1 MLIRPNIKFFWRC
14 FLKVWMQL
22 SQDYNAQLHDLFMA
36 KLEAYDFPT
45 DALNLVCDYLS
56 DRKQKVKI
64 NETYTKVNNKINE
77 IHDNSG
83 FYTSTFLQLVNG
95 SKNSIL
101 YWVFKLN
108 LFKSLKVYFVIVVFF
123 FFFLYVCLEK
133 P

>member
-1 MLIRPNIKFFWRC
+1 
-14 FLKVWMQL
+14 MQL

-77 IHDNSG
+77 IHDNPG

-95 SKNSIL
+95 SKNSISSS
-101 YWVFKLN
+101 
-108 LFKSLKVYFVIVVFF
+108 LFKYLLLLLLFF
-123 FFFLYVCLEK
+123 FFFFFVFF
-133 P
+133 